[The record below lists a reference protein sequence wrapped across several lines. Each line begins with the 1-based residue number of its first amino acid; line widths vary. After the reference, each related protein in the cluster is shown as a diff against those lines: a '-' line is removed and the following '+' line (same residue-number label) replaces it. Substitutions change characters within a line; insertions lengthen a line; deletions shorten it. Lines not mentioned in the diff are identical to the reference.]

1 MSAADRVTGAT
12 VYLAR
17 TDTSL
22 ILRSFVNEGYG
33 VLCAQ
38 YVALAQCL
46 NALLITEDRKLR
58 NAVPEIALSMRKF
71 LAQ

>member
-17 TDTSL
+17 TDMSL
-22 ILRSFVNEGYG
+22 ILRSFVDEGYG

-38 YVALAQCL
+38 YITLAHSL
-46 NALLITEDRKLR
+46 NASLITEDRKLH
-58 NAVPEIALSMRKF
+58 NAAPGIAFSIQEF
-71 LAQ
+71 LVQ

>member
-46 NALLITEDRKLR
+46 NALLITEGCKLR
-58 NAVPEIALSMRKF
+58 KAVPGIAFPMQEF
-71 LAQ
+71 LAL